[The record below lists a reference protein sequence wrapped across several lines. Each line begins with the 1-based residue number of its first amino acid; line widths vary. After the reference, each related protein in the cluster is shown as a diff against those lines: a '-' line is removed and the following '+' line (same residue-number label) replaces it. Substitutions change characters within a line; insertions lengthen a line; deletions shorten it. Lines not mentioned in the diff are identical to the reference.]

1 MMVGS
6 IGSDANGSLFG
17 KNGVFRE
24 DGSSTEGAAGRGT
37 SRRSIS
43 KDTVR
48 LIVVETA

>member
-1 MMVGS
+1 MMDGS
-6 IGSDANGSLFG
+6 IDSDANGSLFG

-24 DGSSTEGAAGRGT
+24 DGSSTEGADGRGT